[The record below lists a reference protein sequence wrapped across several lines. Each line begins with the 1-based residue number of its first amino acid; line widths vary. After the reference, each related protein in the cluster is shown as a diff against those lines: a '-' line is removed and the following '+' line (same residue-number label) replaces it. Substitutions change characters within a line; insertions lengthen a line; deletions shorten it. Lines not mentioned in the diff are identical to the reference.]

1 MSQALTWEFYD
12 PETLFMK
19 PCCTLILVLL
29 LLGYSEALA
38 QRKIGT
44 DSVRVTLRFN
54 NNINKNL
61 PLDSVYVI
69 LDRWDLS
76 GAGMIKK
83 VYQPKDNVIVLDKIP
98 RGKYYIDVFCLGIY
112 QQSFSEVSWVYNRR
126 KNRNT
131 FKFRLKESEAYSD
144 STVRIPP
151 ERIDLM
157 KLTVVTNRTYK

>member
-1 MSQALTWEFYD
+1 
-12 PETLFMK
+12 MK
-19 PCCTLILVLL
+19 PCCILVVLL
-29 LLGYSEALA
+29 VFMGFAEANA
-38 QRKIGT
+38 QRKNNT
-44 DSVRVTLRFN
+44 DSVSVTLRFN
-54 NNINKNL
+54 NNVNKNL

-83 VYQPKDNVIVLDKIP
+83 MYQPKDNVIVLDKVP

-112 QQSFSEVSWVYNRR
+112 QQTFSEVSWVYNNR

-131 FKFRLKESEAYSD
+131 FNFRMKESEVYSD

-151 ERIDLM
+151 QRIDWM
-157 KLTVVTNRTYK
+157 KLTVLNNRIYK

>member
-1 MSQALTWEFYD
+1 
-12 PETLFMK
+12 MK
-19 PCCTLILVLL
+19 LCCILVVLL
-29 LLGYSEALA
+29 VFMGFAEANA
-38 QRKIGT
+38 QRKNNT

-54 NNINKNL
+54 NNVNNNL

-83 VYQPKDNVIVLDKIP
+83 MYQPKDNVIVLDKVP

-112 QQSFSEVSWVYNRR
+112 QQTFSEVSWVYNNR

-131 FKFRLKESEAYSD
+131 FNFRMKESEVYSD

-151 ERIDLM
+151 QRIDWM
-157 KLTVVTNRTYK
+157 KLTVLNNRTYK

>member
-1 MSQALTWEFYD
+1 
-12 PETLFMK
+12 MK
-19 PCCTLILVLL
+19 PCCTLMLLLVLM
-29 LLGYSEALA
+29 GFSQVKA
-38 QRKIGT
+38 QKKSNT

-54 NNINKNL
+54 NNVNNNL
-61 PLDSVYVI
+61 NLDSVYVI

-83 VYQPKDNVIVLDKIP
+83 MYHPKDNVIVLDKIP

-112 QQSFSEVSWVYNRR
+112 QQTFSEVSWVYNKR

-131 FKFRLKESEAYSD
+131 FHFRLKESEYYSD

-157 KLTVVTNRTYK
+157 KLTVVNNRTYK

>member
-1 MSQALTWEFYD
+1 MGFA
-12 PETLFMK
+12 
-19 PCCTLILVLL
+19 
-29 LLGYSEALA
+29 EANA
-38 QRKIGT
+38 QKKNNT

-54 NNINKNL
+54 NNVNNNL

-83 VYQPKDNVIVLDKIP
+83 MYQPKDNVIVLDNVP

-112 QQSFSEVSWVYNRR
+112 QQTFSEVSWVYNKR

-131 FKFRLKESEAYSD
+131 FNFRMKESEVYSD

-151 ERIDLM
+151 QRIDWM
-157 KLTVVTNRTYK
+157 KLTVLNNRTYK

>member
-1 MSQALTWEFYD
+1 MGFA
-12 PETLFMK
+12 
-19 PCCTLILVLL
+19 
-29 LLGYSEALA
+29 EANA
-38 QRKIGT
+38 QRKNNT

-54 NNINKNL
+54 NNVNNNL

-83 VYQPKDNVIVLDKIP
+83 MYQPKDNVIVLDNVP

-112 QQSFSEVSWVYNRR
+112 QQTFSEVSWVYNKR

-131 FKFRLKESEAYSD
+131 FNFRMKESEVYSD

-151 ERIDLM
+151 QRIDWM
-157 KLTVVTNRTYK
+157 KLTVLNNRTYK